1 MKTIE
6 QLYEEIQNSEELK
19 KELTASIKENT
30 TDAFLKKH
38 DCDADMRSV
47 MAFMNNLKSGE
58 LSEDD
63 LENVAGGDGHG
74 GFCGTSMT
82 CGW

>member
-1 MKTIE
+1 MKTLE
-6 QLYEEIQNSEELK
+6 QLYEEIQSNEELK
-19 KELTASIKENT
+19 KEFTASIKENT
-30 TDAFLKKH
+30 TDDFLKKH
-38 DCDADMRSV
+38 DCDANIRSV
-47 MAFMNNLKSGE
+47 MAFMNNLKDGE

-63 LENVAGGDGHG
+63 LESVAGGDGHG